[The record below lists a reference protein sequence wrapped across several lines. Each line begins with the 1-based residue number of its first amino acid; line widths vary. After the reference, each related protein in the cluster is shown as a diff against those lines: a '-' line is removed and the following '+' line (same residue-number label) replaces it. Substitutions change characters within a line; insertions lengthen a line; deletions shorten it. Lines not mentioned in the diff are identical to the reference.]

1 MVEKGP
7 AHFVLVDA
15 GDVWAHG
22 PGSAAAGREVFLWLF
37 LVRPLNMDS
46 GNLEVPELNFFTPE

>member
-22 PGSAAAGREVFLWLF
+22 PAGGDWREWQAIGTGVEPNPTWAGSG
-37 LVRPLNMDS
+37 
-46 GNLEVPELNFFTPE
+46 